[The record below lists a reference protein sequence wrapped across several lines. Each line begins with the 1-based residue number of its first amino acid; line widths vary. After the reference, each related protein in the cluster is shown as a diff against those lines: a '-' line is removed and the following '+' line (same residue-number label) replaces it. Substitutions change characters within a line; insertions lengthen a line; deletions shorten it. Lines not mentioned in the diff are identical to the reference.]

1 MRQARVTATRKV
13 GDASVVIV
21 QDAVVEDALI
31 SGAFE
36 VFDPDD
42 AVSPTADGQRLAV
55 LVQCT
60 MVNSSAEDPLELL
73 VLPRLLNTVIGY
85 EGEVISQLA

>member
-1 MRQARVTATRKV
+1 MRQARIVATRKV
-13 GDASVVIV
+13 SDACVVIV
-21 QDAVVEDALI
+21 QDAVVEDALV

-42 AVSPTADGQRLAV
+42 AVSAAPDGERLAV

-60 MVNSSAEDPLELL
+60 MANSSDEDSLELL

>member
-1 MRQARVTATRKV
+1 MRQAQVVATRKV
-13 GDASVVIV
+13 RDASVLIV
-21 QDAVVEDALI
+21 QDAVVEDALV

-42 AVSPTADGQRLAV
+42 AVSAAPDGERLAV

-60 MVNSSAEDPLELL
+60 MANSSDEDSLELL